1 MKKVNI
7 FLKVVLSLI
16 MLMPILG
23 VLHIFPEPTADMYG
37 TPEAFT
43 FINAIMDSGYILYVN
58 AIVFAVALVC
68 LWINRVHLGALLI
81 LPITVNIVGF
91 HAFVDSG
98 LFTSGAIMGN
108 VLLFLNLYFLYQERV
123 MLSPLFSKKVTQ

>member
-1 MKKVNI
+1 MKKVSI

-16 MLMPILG
+16 MIMPILG
-23 VLHIFPEPTADMYG
+23 TLHIFPEPTADMYG

-43 FINAIMDSGYILYVN
+43 FIKALMDSGYILYIN
-58 AIVFAVALVC
+58 TIVFTIALVC
-68 LWINRVHLGALLI
+68 LWTNRVHLAALLI

-108 VLLFLNLYFLYQERV
+108 VLLFLNLYFIYQESGV
-123 MLSPLFSKKVTQ
+123 LLPLLQKNNK